1 MTAKR
6 TPELAAAML
15 SSDECPH
22 NKSAIPRPQN
32 TCTECL
38 EAALREQAE
47 VAREERAA
55 AERRGEE
62 RVRKALELQRTSDG
76 VEMYMGFRDDLGQH
90 QWRDFPKC
98 ELSDGQWWA
107 LTEEGAPPQEQ
118 PRIGGQPDGECPH
131 GCLHQECRT

>member
-47 VAREERAA
+47 VAREAIAA
-55 AERRGEE
+55 AERRGRREAGQRMMQLVCRPCRKNLSYDDE
-62 RVRKALELQRTSDG
+62 GNVSNHSTCRRIEKLAKALTG
-76 VEMYMGFRDDLGQH
+76 
-90 QWRDFPKC
+90 
-98 ELSDGQWWA
+98 
-107 LTEEGAPPQEQ
+107 EGAPPQEQ
-118 PRIGGQPDGECPH
+118 PRIGGQSDGECPH